1 MTIEDINSCRSTAVK
16 HQDLY
21 CTTIFHLACVT
32 TMKYILGNHNNIKS
46 FGSKYTVV
54 PENGENL
61 VVPIFKIKCADDVS
75 IMIGYYGIGSKF
87 SSTIVYGKEVHIG
100 ITYQFTHPITHE
112 TAISD
117 ICEELYRLIMV
128 LLHYDKI
135 KLFEYRRM
143 RGPAN
148 YVFTEQDLKTIMNE
162 YALDSWNNQSA
173 AESYHIVKFIRGE
186 KT

>member
-1 MTIEDINSCRSTAVK
+1 MTIEDINSCRPTAVK
-16 HQDLY
+16 QHESW
-21 CTTIFHLACVT
+21 CTSIFQLACVT
-32 TMKYILGNHNNIKS
+32 TMKYILSNHNNIES
-46 FGSKYTVV
+46 FGSEYTVV

-61 VVPIFKIKCADDVS
+61 VLSIFKIKCAGDVS
-75 IMIGYYGIGSKF
+75 IMLGDYGNGSKF
-87 SSTIVYGKEVHIG
+87 SSTIVYGKEVCIG

-135 KLFEYRRM
+135 KLFEYKRM

-148 YVFTEQDLKTIMNE
+148 YALTEQDLKTIMDE
-162 YALDSWNNQSA
+162 YDLDSWNQPVS
-173 AESYHIVKFIRGE
+173 S
-186 KT
+186 KTVS

>member
-1 MTIEDINSCRSTAVK
+1 MTIDDINSYRPTAVK
-16 HQDLY
+16 HHDAY
-21 CTTIFHLACVT
+21 CTSIFQLACIA
-32 TMKYILGNHNNIKS
+32 TMRYILGNHNNIKS
-46 FGSKYTVV
+46 FGSEYTVV

-61 VVPIFKIKCADDVS
+61 VLSIFNIKCADDVS
-75 IMIGYYGIGSKF
+75 IMLGDYGNGSKS
-87 SSTIVYGKEVHIG
+87 SSTIVYGKEICIG

-148 YVFTEQDLKTIMNE
+148 YVLTEQDLKTIMNE
-162 YALDSWNNQSA
+162 YDLDSWNNQSA
-173 AESYHIVKFIRGE
+173 AKAYYKNLKGFMF
-186 KT
+186 